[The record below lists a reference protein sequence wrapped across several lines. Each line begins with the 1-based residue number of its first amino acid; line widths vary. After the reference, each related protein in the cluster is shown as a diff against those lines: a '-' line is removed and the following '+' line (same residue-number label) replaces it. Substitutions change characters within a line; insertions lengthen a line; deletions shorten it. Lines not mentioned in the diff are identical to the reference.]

1 MKHNYWLIF
10 GALISTSVL
19 AQQVTDTP
27 ASAPSATPVAENAS
41 PSSATNAPA
50 LKKKSK
56 RKSEKKPAPQKLAP
70 VYELKTVP
78 LAPGPAMVAASNVN
92 VRGQAKLKSE
102 VLTRLTKGQTVTVM
116 EEIVHNN
123 SGPQEPSA
131 WAKIVLPPAVHVWV
145 HSSFIEAT
153 NKSVTPK
160 KLKVRA
166 GPGEEYSVVGMLNRG
181 DAVKELGSKG
191 DWMEIEAP
199 ADAYA
204 FMASQYLRQ
213 EPAAPPIA
221 STEPPPTVAPV
232 TEPPAVT
239 PAPTKPPPAPPAST
253 EPVTPAP
260 PTLPSAATEEPAPRR
275 IVQREGIVRG
285 TFSIQAP
292 TKFEL
297 ISPDNNKVI
306 NYLYTTSPN
315 LDLRRYKGLRIVV
328 TGEESLDERWR
339 NTPVITIQRIQVVSE

>member
-1 MKHNYWLIF
+1 
-10 GALISTSVL
+10 
-19 AQQVTDTP
+19 
-27 ASAPSATPVAENAS
+27 
-41 PSSATNAPA
+41 
-50 LKKKSK
+50 
-56 RKSEKKPAPQKLAP
+56 
-70 VYELKTVP
+70 
-78 LAPGPAMVAASNVN
+78 MVAASNVN

-239 PAPTKPPPAPPAST
+239 PAPTEPPPAPPAST

-260 PTLPSAATEEPAPRR
+260 PSLPSAATEEPAPRR